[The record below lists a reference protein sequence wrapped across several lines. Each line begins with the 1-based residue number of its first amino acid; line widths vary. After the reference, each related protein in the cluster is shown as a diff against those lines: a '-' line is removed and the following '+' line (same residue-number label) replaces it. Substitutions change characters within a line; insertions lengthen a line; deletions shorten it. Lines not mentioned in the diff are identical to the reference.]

1 MKKTVNV
8 NIASCPFTL
17 DEDAYE
23 VLKSYLDDIASRLPA
38 TDCASMDNIEMR
50 IARLLSSLL
59 DSEQAIVSLPMISRI
74 EDEIGCPGSFG
85 RRADETLQRSA
96 VERSL
101 TAAAAEDA
109 DAETV
114 VAEQVT
120 LQTSAAHPFES
131 PMREKP
137 YEYPSHLYRSRDE
150 RIIAGVCGG
159 LAKYVNWPVGRV
171 RVVAA
176 VLLLP
181 AFLSL
186 FLYSILW
193 YLVPEE
199 PLYDINGRMIDT
211 DKK

>member
-50 IARLLSSLL
+50 ISRLLYSLS

-74 EDEIGCPGSFG
+74 EDEIGCPESFG

-96 VERSL
+96 VERSV
-101 TAAAAEDA
+101 TAAAAENA

-114 VAEQVT
+114 VAE
-120 LQTSAAHPFES
+120 
-131 PMREKP
+131 
-137 YEYPSHLYRSRDE
+137 
-150 RIIAGVCGG
+150 
-159 LAKYVNWPVGRV
+159 
-171 RVVAA
+171 
-176 VLLLP
+176 
-181 AFLSL
+181 
-186 FLYSILW
+186 
-193 YLVPEE
+193 
-199 PLYDINGRMIDT
+199 
-211 DKK
+211 

>member
-1 MKKTVNV
+1 M
-8 NIASCPFTL
+8 

-50 IARLLSSLL
+50 IARLLSLAFGL
-59 DSEQAIVSLPMISRI
+59 GAGDSVAADDIAYR
-74 EDEIGCPGSFG
+74 G
-85 RRADETLQRSA
+85 RDRAPRVVRPKGGRNLLQRSA

-120 LQTSAAHPFES
+120 LQTSSAHPFES
-131 PMREKP
+131 PPCVRSP
-137 YEYPSHLYRSRDE
+137 TNIRRTFCRSRDE

-159 LAKYVNWPVGRV
+159 LAKYVNWPVGGV

>member
-1 MKKTVNV
+1 
-8 NIASCPFTL
+8 
-17 DEDAYE
+17 
-23 VLKSYLDDIASRLPA
+23 
-38 TDCASMDNIEMR
+38 
-50 IARLLSSLL
+50 
-59 DSEQAIVSLPMISRI
+59 
-74 EDEIGCPGSFG
+74 
-85 RRADETLQRSA
+85 
-96 VERSL
+96 
-101 TAAAAEDA
+101 
-109 DAETV
+109 
-114 VAEQVT
+114 
-120 LQTSAAHPFES
+120 
-131 PMREKP
+131 MREQP

>member
-1 MKKTVNV
+1 MIRRIVAAAAAAPMMSACFRQSVCPVRGRFRIDQVSDNIIITTMKKTVNV

-50 IARLLSSLL
+50 IARLLSSLS
-59 DSEQAIVSLPMISRI
+59 DSEPAIVSLPMISRI
-74 EDEIGCPGSFG
+74 EDEIGRPESFG
-85 RRADETLQRSA
+85 RRADETLQRCA

-101 TAAAAEDA
+101 TAAEEET

-120 LQTSAAHPFES
+120 LQTSSAHPFES
-131 PMREKP
+131 PMREQP

-150 RIIAGVCGG
+150 RIIAGDR
-159 LAKYVNWPVGRV
+159 KS
-171 RVVAA
+171 VV
-176 VLLLP
+176 
-181 AFLSL
+181 
-186 FLYSILW
+186 
-193 YLVPEE
+193 
-199 PLYDINGRMIDT
+199 
-211 DKK
+211 

>member
-50 IARLLSSLL
+50 ISRLLYSLS

-74 EDEIGCPGSFG
+74 EDEIGCPESFG

-96 VERSL
+96 VERSV
-101 TAAAAEDA
+101 TAAAAENA

-120 LQTSAAHPFES
+120 LQTTDRKS
-131 PMREKP
+131 
-137 YEYPSHLYRSRDE
+137 
-150 RIIAGVCGG
+150 
-159 LAKYVNWPVGRV
+159 
-171 RVVAA
+171 VV
-176 VLLLP
+176 
-181 AFLSL
+181 
-186 FLYSILW
+186 
-193 YLVPEE
+193 
-199 PLYDINGRMIDT
+199 
-211 DKK
+211 

>member
-1 MKKTVNV
+1 M
-8 NIASCPFTL
+8 
-17 DEDAYE
+17 
-23 VLKSYLDDIASRLPA
+23 
-38 TDCASMDNIEMR
+38 
-50 IARLLSSLL
+50 
-59 DSEQAIVSLPMISRI
+59 
-74 EDEIGCPGSFG
+74 
-85 RRADETLQRSA
+85 QRSA
-96 VERSL
+96 VERSV
-101 TAAAAEDA
+101 TAAAAENA

-120 LQTSAAHPFES
+120 LQTSSAHPFES
-131 PMREKP
+131 PMREQP